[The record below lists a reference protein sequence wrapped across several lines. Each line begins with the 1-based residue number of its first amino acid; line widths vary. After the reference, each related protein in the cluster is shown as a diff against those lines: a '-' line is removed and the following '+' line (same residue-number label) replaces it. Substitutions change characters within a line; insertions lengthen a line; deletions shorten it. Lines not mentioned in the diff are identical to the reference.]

1 LRCVLLYS
9 PKSSPPESCTKK
21 ILKSIITKNIP
32 AKTYEPVDINDKKP
46 TSVVTDTIFVRLPI
60 MKKNTI
66 SLSRKIVVLMF
77 YVFPHR
83 KTM

>member
-1 LRCVLLYS
+1 M
-9 PKSSPPESCTKK
+9 
-21 ILKSIITKNIP
+21 ITKNIP

-66 SLSRKIVVLMF
+66 SLSRKKFVLCFMF
-77 YVFPHR
+77 SHIEKLCDFE
-83 KTM
+83 